1 MLLATTMIGEIT
13 RPTVL
18 VVDDESGPREAFRLV
33 LESEFNVLTAESG
46 WAALD
51 TLRHNPVDVI
61 TLDLMMPAIG
71 GIETLKRIRK
81 IDADVEVVI
90 VTAMPEPD
98 AAAECRRLRA
108 FDVLPKPFSRAEI
121 LAAAARAAK
130 RRRDRRGADRAAE
143 HE

>member
-1 MLLATTMIGEIT
+1 MLLATIMIGEIT

-61 TLDLMMPAIG
+61 TLDLMMPAIS

-98 AAAECRRLRA
+98 AASECRRLRA

-121 LAAAARAAK
+121 LAAAERAAK
-130 RRRDRRGADRAAE
+130 RRRDRRGADGAAGYE
-143 HE
+143 